1 MSRGASPRQPGIRGT
16 VAFESKT
23 LSSGSKCGT
32 CGKQLSN
39 PHGRRLHEALH
50 VGKRPFSCPLCR
62 RWFRLQWSRDL
73 HQLRHGTPEGHVCTI
88 CGTMFGRCRSVKR
101 HMLNIHGVRLDGSN
115 PANQDLSR
123 SLPGD
128 TENHDMGNDANPSEA
143 DPTTTPTPLRLLS
156 KLVEKVGGTTPLSR
170 PTGHRSQSRV

>member
-1 MSRGASPRQPGIRGT
+1 MSRVASPRHPGIPGIVT
-16 VAFESKT
+16 FKSET
-23 LSSGSKCGT
+23 LSSGSKCKT

-50 VGKRPFSCPLCR
+50 VGRRPFSCTLCR

-73 HQLRHGTPEGHVCTI
+73 HQLRHGTPDGHACTI

-101 HMLNIHGVRLDGSN
+101 YMLNFHGVLLDGSK
-115 PANQDLSR
+115 PVNQHSSP
-123 SLPGD
+123 SLPAD
-128 TENHDMGNDANPSEA
+128 HDMGVDANPSKA
-143 DPTTTPTPLRLLS
+143 DPTTRPTPLQSMSR
-156 KLVEKVGGTTPLSR
+156 LVEKVGGTTPLSR